1 MLLQLVMTQGIVVGK
16 YHEVSDLLIDI
27 FNKNIPQAKFDFMR
41 SLERVIDFF
50 SNLISC
56 LKQISL

>member
-1 MLLQLVMTQGIVVGK
+1 MTQGVFVGK
-16 YHEVSDLLIDI
+16 YHKVSDLLIGI

>member
-1 MLLQLVMTQGIVVGK
+1 MTQGVFVGK
-16 YHEVSDLLIDI
+16 YHKVSDLLIGV
-27 FNKNIPQAKFDFMR
+27 FNKNIPQANFDFMR

>member
-1 MLLQLVMTQGIVVGK
+1 MTQGIVVGK

-41 SLERVIDFF
+41 GLERVINFF